1 VRSIRTIFLAAF
13 VAALSC
19 HAWSASAP
27 VHIVKVEYRL
37 FPGLG
42 NMDGHWNALTVARGG
57 KAYIGLAHHG
67 AGGHVVYYD
76 PAKDRIVDLGNLNKL
91 CGQMGLRIGPQAK
104 VHAKF
109 GEAKDGRIYFAT
121 HAGLWWN
128 FARFATVEGYPGGHW
143 LVYDPR
149 SGETEDLGIGLRYE
163 GIITAAYDPVY
174 NRMYGLTYPRGH
186 FIYYDIATG
195 QTHDMGRVNNWESLC
210 RTIGI
215 DDQGNVYGTFGK
227 GQIYKYDPR
236 IDKLTNLP
244 LFVPIREKGISLG
257 RDYDKSETAWREV
270 VWDPQKKVF
279 YGIDESASYLFSF
292 DPHAGKYGVVK
303 KLGQLTIP
311 GMANERGIPYA
322 SLALTLGKDD
332 KLYYAAPAQEFDF
345 SGSKGIAASHLLV
358 FNLKTDQMR
367 DLGEMRVPDGRGLM
381 GAESAATA
389 PDGTIYFVGAME
401 ARPQPGRAFVYGG
414 KIGSVPY
421 RLALFIY
428 HPEAQ

>member
-1 VRSIRTIFLAAF
+1 MKLLRFISPVIFIAAM
-13 VAALSC
+13 VC
-19 HAWSASAP
+19 HAWAAGPSAKTMR
-27 VHIVKVEYRL
+27 VDYRL

-42 NMDGHWNALTVARGG
+42 NMDGHWNALTVARDG

-67 AGGHVVYYD
+67 AGGHAVYYD
-76 PAKDRIVDLGNLNKL
+76 PHMDRMVDLGNLNKL
-91 CGQMGLRIGPQAK
+91 CGQAGMRIGPQSK

-109 GEAKDGRIYFAT
+109 GEAKDGKIYFAT

-128 FARFATVEGYPGGHW
+128 FARYATVEGYPGGHW

-149 SGETEDLGIGLRYE
+149 SGETEDLGIGARYE
-163 GIITAAYDPVY
+163 GIITADYDPVH

-195 QTHDMGRVNNWESLC
+195 QTHDMGRVNNEDSLC

-215 DDQGNVYGTFGK
+215 DDQGRVYGTFGK

-236 IDKLTNLP
+236 TDKLTNLP
-244 LFVPIREKGISLG
+244 VYIPIREKGISLG
-257 RDYDKSETAWREV
+257 RDYNKSETAWREV
-270 VWDPQKKVF
+270 VWDKQKKIF

-292 DPHAGKYGVVK
+292 DPYAGKYGEVK
-303 KLGQLTIP
+303 KLGQLAIP
-311 GMANERGIPYA
+311 SMADARGIPYA

-332 KLYYAAPAQEFDF
+332 NLHYAAPAQEFDF

-358 FNLKTDQMR
+358 FNLKTDEMQ
-367 DLGEMRVPDGRGLM
+367 DLGEMRVADGRGLM

-401 ARPQPGRAFVYGG
+401 AKPEPGKPFVYGG
-414 KIGSVPY
+414 KIGSIPY
-421 RLALFIY
+421 RLALFIF
-428 HPEAQ
+428 HPEAK

>member
-1 VRSIRTIFLAAF
+1 MKRYISIVIFLLCF
-13 VAALSC
+13 ALSNFC
-19 HAWSASAP
+19 SAKT
-27 VHIVKVEYRL
+27 VTVQFRT
-37 FPGLG
+37 FPGLA
-42 NMDGHWNALTVARGG
+42 NMDGHWNALTVAHDG

-76 PAKDRIVDLGNLNKL
+76 PGSDHIVDLGDLNQL
-91 CGQMGLRIGPQAK
+91 CGQAGLHIGPQSK

-109 GEAKDGRIYFAT
+109 GEAKDGDIYFAT

-128 FARFATVEGYPGGHW
+128 FARFATLEGYPGGHW
-143 LVYDPR
+143 LVYNPHIK
-149 SGETEDLGIGLRYE
+149 TVTDLGIGPRFE
-163 GIITAAYDPVY
+163 GIITADYDPLY

-186 FIYYDIATG
+186 FIYYDIKTG
-195 QTHDMGRVNNWESLC
+195 VTHDKGRINNNDSLT

-227 GQIYKYDPR
+227 GQIFKYDPR
-236 IDKLTNLP
+236 TDELTELP
-244 LFVPIREKGISLG
+244 LFIPIRQKGISLG
-257 RDYDKSETAWREV
+257 RDYNKSETAWREV
-270 VWDPQKKVF
+270 VWDKQAKVF

-292 DPHAGKYGVVK
+292 NPHAGQYGEVK
-303 KLGQLTIP
+303 KLGQLAIP
-311 GMANERGIPYA
+311 SLADARGIPYA
-322 SLALTLGKDD
+322 SLALTLGNDD

-358 FNLKTDQMR
+358 FDLRTGQMQ
-367 DLGEMRVPDGRGLM
+367 DLGEMLTPDGRGLM

-401 ARPQPGRAFVYGG
+401 AKPEPGKPFVYGG
-414 KIGSVPY
+414 KIGSIPY

-428 HPEAQ
+428 HPETK